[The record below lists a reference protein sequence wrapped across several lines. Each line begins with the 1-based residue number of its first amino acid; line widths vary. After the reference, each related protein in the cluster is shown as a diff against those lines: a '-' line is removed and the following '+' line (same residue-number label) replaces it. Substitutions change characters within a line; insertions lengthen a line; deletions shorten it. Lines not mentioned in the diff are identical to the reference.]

1 MNTKHF
7 FLTQV
12 NNEGSETGE
21 VKVLSSIQ
29 DVIAYLEQD
38 EKADFDKEEVADTL
52 EAMNPGD
59 FDTVV
64 SGDFIYEV
72 DCIDEDTFKQLQSE
86 NGETVPKEVDVF
98 DLFDG
103 KEIVKV
109 FGIESLKEKLQGF
122 GIAEDRIA
130 EIVAELEKDGKS
142 DVSFEED
149 KDNIEIDKLTLREI
163 HRLLKTDEKFALEY
177 KTAQGMAV
185 NESTTTEKE
194 EQGDKSREEQGD
206 SQKKD
211 DAPNQEKIV
220 ENYLGYELKMTECE
234 DGKKCCEIF
243 KNGEKIRTTKGY
255 KDGKQA
261 VAVAKSRIDFGKLN
275 ESEED
280 DDKVYEITVSV
291 SRAQDVANA
300 LNDDP
305 FIKHNI
311 EWTSSNSFTFED
323 GGDCEL
329 RTAILEQLEAAGIP
343 GDEYSIDTI

>member
-12 NNEGSETGE
+12 DGEGAETGE
-21 VKVLSSIQ
+21 IQVLSTIA
-29 DVIAYLEQD
+29 DVIAYLEKDQ
-38 EKADFDKEEVADTL
+38 KADFDKEQVTDMLEVMKPD
-52 EAMNPGD
+52 D
-59 FDTVV
+59 FETIV

-72 DCIDEDTFKQLQSE
+72 DCIDEDTFKQIQSQ
-86 NGETVPKEVDVF
+86 NGEMIPKEVDVF
-98 DLFDG
+98 NFFDG
-103 KEIVKV
+103 STLSKV
-109 FGIESLKEKLQGF
+109 FGTDALKQKLQDSGV
-122 GIAEDRIA
+122 AEDKIEEA
-130 EIVAELEKDGKS
+130 LAELEKDGKS
-142 DVSFEED
+142 DISLEED
-149 KDNIEIDKLTLREI
+149 KSNIEIDKLDLREI
-163 HRLLKTDEKFALEY
+163 HQLIKTDEKFALEY
-177 KTAQGMAV
+177 KTAQGMV
-185 NESTTTEKE
+185 NESTVDGVQQPPTDEKAKDQN
-194 EQGDKSREEQGD
+194 EQQ
-206 SQKKD
+206 
-211 DAPNQEKIV
+211 IV

-234 DGKKCCEIF
+234 DGKKRCEIF

-255 KDGKQA
+255 EDGKQA
-261 VAVAKSRIDFGKLN
+261 IAVAKSRIDFGKLN